1 MTQSGVTN
9 CFEGFHTFLEP
20 FEHLSIYRNSTQ
32 TQICDCH
39 DRFMVPNIVQFYPV

>member
-20 FEHLSIYRNSTQ
+20 FEHLSIY
-32 TQICDCH
+32 CH